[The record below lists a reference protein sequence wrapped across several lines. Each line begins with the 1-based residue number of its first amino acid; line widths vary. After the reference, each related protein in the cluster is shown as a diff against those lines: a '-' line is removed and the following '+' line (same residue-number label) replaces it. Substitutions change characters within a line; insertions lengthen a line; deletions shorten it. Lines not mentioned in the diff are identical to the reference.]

1 MSLWVTSMTCG
12 TMRPSLPGVPL
23 TLSPDPRLRLT
34 LLGGYLG
41 AGKTTWLRHH
51 IHNQATPPWVIV
63 NEASD
68 TPVDDLLLQ
77 AAAGVSL
84 VSGGCAC
91 CTALPALLTTLRQ
104 LCDQRPN
111 LPSDIILETSG
122 LADPAAIIVALRA
135 DPLLAHHILLAET
148 VVAVDG
154 QHALAHLQRDA
165 LCRQQIIAA
174 DRLLVTKAD
183 LAPTPALL
191 GTLAALNP
199 TASVIGLAYGLS
211 YPLPAPGPPI
221 LLGHADAPPLQA
233 ITLALDM
240 PVDWPALTLW
250 LSALL
255 VAHGDRILRVKG
267 VVRTPAGRL
276 LLQTVRH
283 AVAAPELLPDTPGLH
298 DDHLAI
304 LGDGIDA
311 DQLARSL
318 RRFGH
323 SVG

>member
-1 MSLWVTSMTCG
+1 MICG
-12 TMRPSLPGVPL
+12 ITRPSLPGVPL
-23 TLSPDPRLRLT
+23 TPSPDPRLRLT

-51 IHNQATPPWVIV
+51 IHGSATPPWVIV

-91 CTALPALLTTLRQ
+91 CTALPALLATLRQ

-122 LADPAAIIVALRA
+122 LADPAPIIMALRA
-135 DPLLAHHILLAET
+135 DPMLAHHILLAET
-148 VVAVDG
+148 IVAIDG
-154 QHALAHLQRDA
+154 QHAIAHLQRDP

-174 DRLLVTKAD
+174 DRLLLTKAD
-183 LAPTPALL
+183 LSPDPALIA
-191 GTLAALNP
+191 TLVHLNP
-199 TASVIGLAYGLS
+199 GAVMMGLAFGLP
-211 YPLPAPGPPI
+211 YPLPTATAPVCLGPANGPPV
-221 LLGHADAPPLQA
+221 QA
-233 ITLALDM
+233 LTIALDQPM
-240 PVDWPALTLW
+240 DWPAFSLW

-255 VAHGDRILRVKG
+255 HAHGDRVLRVKG
-267 VVRTPAGRL
+267 VIRTPAGRL

-283 AVAAPELLPDTPGLH
+283 AVAAPEVMPDIPDDAR

-304 LGDGIDA
+304 LGTGLDLDA
-311 DQLARSL
+311 FIRSL
-318 RRFGH
+318 RQFGRKP
-323 SVG
+323 